1 MQVHCSRHRPPPRCL
16 PRWVPARQRGCD
28 VRVWSAATGESLYVL
43 HGHTEFVKACRW
55 SPDGSRLA
63 SIGDDQTVRIWAA
76 ASGEVETTIR
86 LYTTPTDC
94 CWLPDARTLAVTSRQ
109 GLHLF
114 DLTRVPSSI

>member
-1 MQVHCSRHRPPPRCL
+1 MRCRSITL
-16 PRWVPARQRGCD
+16 ATDRLLDVSPDGSLLASGGCD

-76 ASGEVETTIR
+76 ASGEVEQRSGSTR
-86 LYTTPTDC
+86 HP
-94 CWLPDARTLAVTSRQ
+94 RTAAGCR
-109 GLHLF
+109 
-114 DLTRVPSSI
+114 TRERWP